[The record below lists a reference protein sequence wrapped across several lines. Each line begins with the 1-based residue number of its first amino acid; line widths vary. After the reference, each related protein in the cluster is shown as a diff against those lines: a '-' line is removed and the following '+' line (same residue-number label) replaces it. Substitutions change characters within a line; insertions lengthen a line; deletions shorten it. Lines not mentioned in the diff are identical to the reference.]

1 MPRDENKVKNKIS
14 AFYVR
19 AFVTDVNYDNPC
31 KLDTLL

>member
-1 MPRDENKVKNKIS
+1 MPRDAKIDKNKIS

-19 AFVTDVNYDNPC
+19 AYVTDVNYDNHR